1 MRQPHQQMFLR
12 MLAKKTFQIDDGN
25 KAIFETQEILR
36 GPADVV
42 DPAAASA
49 MGEPEPVLPNP
60 SIGQPYPPK
69 GPNVGSARKRRE
81 MKKWAEENGK
91 RSIYRTQVEHAK
103 RKLLQAMRN
112 CTDIDEMMRLK
123 NKRVAMQQRL
133 LMDRHSHLPVET
145 QELLMLGIQKEA
157 VEIVDDEIMQAEGT
171 SAMAEYADNE

>member
-1 MRQPHQQMFLR
+1 MGQPHQQMFLR
-12 MLAKKTFQIDDGN
+12 MLAKKTFQIGDGN

-36 GPADVV
+36 DPADVV

-81 MKKWAEENGK
+81 MKKWAEANGK

-112 CTDIDEMMRLK
+112 GTDIDEMMRLK

-145 QELLMLGIQKEA
+145 QELMILGIEKEA
-157 VEIVDDEIMQAEGT
+157 VKIVDNEIMQAAGN